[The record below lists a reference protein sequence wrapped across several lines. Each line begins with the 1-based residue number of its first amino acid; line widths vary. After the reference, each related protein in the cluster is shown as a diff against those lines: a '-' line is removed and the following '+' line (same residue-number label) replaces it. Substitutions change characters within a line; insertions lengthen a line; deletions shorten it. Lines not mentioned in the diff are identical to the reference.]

1 MVNRRRREREKEGTW
16 SLGRKSAR
24 KSWVLNREK
33 WSRFLVKL
41 VGESFANKLV
51 VRIYIKFSMFLFSF
65 LLNFAFRGEE
75 ECKSPLL
82 HGNTIIVTST
92 YVWNI
97 YSSLNVTIWSRKRF
111 FLKIRTLYSS
121 PFSTFKLIFIR
132 YAAIFPIQ
140 KSISPFKTDSST
152 ARRFRVNLS
161 TIRELTILSK
171 TGPPIARKMH
181 TGDEVSEN
189 GGNEGRYI
197 RGAPSS

>member
-65 LLNFAFRGEE
+65 LLNFALRGEE

-97 YSSLNVTIWSRKRF
+97 YFSLNVTIWSRKRF

-121 PFSTFKLIFIR
+121 PFSTFSTDLYTPQSFQFKNQSHPLKRTRQQLVDLASIF
-132 YAAIFPIQ
+132 Q
-140 KSISPFKTDSST
+140 
-152 ARRFRVNLS
+152 RF
-161 TIRELTILSK
+161 
-171 TGPPIARKMH
+171 
-181 TGDEVSEN
+181 EN
-189 GGNEGRYI
+189 
-197 RGAPSS
+197 